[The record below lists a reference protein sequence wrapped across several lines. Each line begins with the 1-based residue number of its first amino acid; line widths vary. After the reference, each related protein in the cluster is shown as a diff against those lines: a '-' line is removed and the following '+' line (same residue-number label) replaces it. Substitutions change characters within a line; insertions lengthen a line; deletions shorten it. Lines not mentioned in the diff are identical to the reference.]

1 MKKFTILMSL
11 FALTLMAGSA
21 FAQSV
26 TLTAEQVEKIEAH
39 IIGLDKQISEL
50 TKMKEIQANAIKEL
64 TKKNLVQAKLLKQ
77 LKFKKMPTK
86 VIVEVE
92 VLKVNCKL
100 YEELVNGKCKRKI
113 ISSPVKMSNSGICH
127 TPGSTYYS
135 RTKNFKPYTSLSACL
150 NAGGRNP
157 KN

>member
-1 MKKFTILMSL
+1 MKKFTILMCL
-11 FALTLMAGSA
+11 VLATVITGSA

-50 TKMKEIQANAIKEL
+50 TRIKEIQANAIKEL
-64 TKKNLVQAKLLKQ
+64 TKKNLDQAKLLKQ
-77 LKFKKMPTK
+77 KMST
-86 VIVEVE
+86 EVE

-135 RTKNFKPYTSLSACL
+135 RTHNYKSYTSLSACL
-150 NAGGRNP
+150 NAGGRRP